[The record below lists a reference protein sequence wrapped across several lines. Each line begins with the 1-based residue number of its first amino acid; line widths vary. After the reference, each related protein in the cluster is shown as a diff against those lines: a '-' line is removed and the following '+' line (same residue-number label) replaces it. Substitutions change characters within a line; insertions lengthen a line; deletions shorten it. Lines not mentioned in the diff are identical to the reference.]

1 MIIYRWDYSYTDLW
15 IYSLHYRDGSRLTG
29 LLIVALN
36 LYQRARIEQEVDI
49 VLELKLARRSR
60 PQFVADDVSV
70 LLLHTVFLHKKL
82 MVYRTTLS
90 KLWFLARV
98 NHLKKITSPFPQIW
112 LWSLNNSSP
121 KISSYIQ
128 KKTKKVN

>member
-1 MIIYRWDYSYTDLW
+1 M
-15 IYSLHYRDGSRLTG
+15 YSLHYRNGSRLTG

-70 LLLHTVFLHKKL
+70 LSLDTVFLHKKL

-90 KLWFLARV
+90 KL
-98 NHLKKITSPFPQIW
+98 
-112 LWSLNNSSP
+112 
-121 KISSYIQ
+121 
-128 KKTKKVN
+128 